1 MTGGDDHQDLLEE
14 CLVSGGDTAAE
25 SEKPDEVEHLAPL
38 VRRVVAARVAEP
50 YAVEDLVQETLTR
63 ILAVQ
68 HRLDGSALA
77 PYAVVTARNL
87 TNTLWRARDRERRHK
102 HRLVDT
108 RAPRRPD
115 EAVVGQEEARAVAA
129 ALSRLSAREREALVA
144 HEVEGRDTR
153 SLADELGCTPGTVAT
168 RLHRA
173 RARLRVEYL
182 IEMERAEP
190 PTNRCRRIL
199 VALSSGDQRRQ
210 QELDAGQ
217 HLLEC
222 DYCSTV
228 SDVLLERQDVDEG
241 VARIRVETEAD
252 VVLARQRVREIAAT
266 VGFSE
271 SELVFISTAASEIA
285 RNIVQFADRG
295 HLLVSRIDEDT
306 RQGVQII
313 ARDVGRG
320 IEDLELATSEGY
332 SSYGGMGL
340 GLPGCRRL
348 MDEFEI
354 ESEVDRGT
362 TVTMKKWRR
371 R

>member
-1 MTGGDDHQDLLEE
+1 LVGSGD
-14 CLVSGGDTAAE
+14 SAAE
-25 SEKPDEVEHLAPL
+25 SEKPDDVEHLAPL
-38 VRRVVAARVAEP
+38 VRRVVAARIAEP

-63 ILAVQ
+63 LLAVQ
-68 HRLDGSALA
+68 HRLDASTLA

-87 TNTLWRARDRERRHK
+87 TNTLWRVRDRERRHK
-102 HRLVDT
+102 HRLVDMRT
-108 RAPRRPD
+108 PRRPD

-129 ALSRLSAREREALVA
+129 ALSRLSAKERDTLVA
-144 HEVEGRDTR
+144 HEVDGRDTR
-153 SLADELGCTPGTVAT
+153 ALANQFGSTPGAIAT

-182 IEMERAEP
+182 IEMEHAEP
-190 PTNRCRRIL
+190 PTSRCRRVL
-199 VALSSGDQRRQ
+199 VALSAGDQRRQ
-210 QELDAGQ
+210 EELDAGQ

-222 DYCSTV
+222 DYCSVV
-228 SDVLLERQDVDEG
+228 SDVLLERQDLDEG

-252 VVLARQRVREIAAT
+252 VVVARQRVREIAAT

-271 SELVFISTAASEIA
+271 SELVFIATAASEIA

-295 HLLVSRIDEDT
+295 HLLVSRVEEDA
-306 RQGVQII
+306 REGVQIV
-313 ARDVGRG
+313 ARDVGPG
-320 IEDLELATSEGY
+320 IADLELAVTEGH

-348 MDEFEI
+348 MDEFDI
-354 ESEVDRGT
+354 ESEVGRGT

-371 R
+371 Q